1 MDIIHEDRVQSN
13 VAIVRL
19 PPLSYDLHLLAEE
32 ESLADLPLLVALLS
46 PVSEVPD
53 QGLCQVLGHRV
64 YLERLDSPVM
74 LKLSS
79 LSGLSVSQQGRFLTN
94 KLKKKETQ
102 RPSALDCIRGE
113 TMVEISPAIPA
124 APLA

>member
-1 MDIIHEDRVQSN
+1 MDIIHEDGVQSN

-53 QGLCQVLGHRV
+53 QRVCQDFG
-64 YLERLDSPVM
+64 D
-74 LKLSS
+74 
-79 LSGLSVSQQGRFLTN
+79 
-94 KLKKKETQ
+94 
-102 RPSALDCIRGE
+102 
-113 TMVEISPAIPA
+113 
-124 APLA
+124 